1 MTEEERFVID
11 SASKA
16 DWAMHKLSE
25 INEEMEDIRT
35 RAAVQEQQI
44 FDWKVTEIQKLS
56 ESQEYFKGLLNEYA
70 QNELAENP
78 KFHFT
83 SPWGK
88 ISVSHPKQWSYDDDK
103 LIKQYKD
110 TDFVKTEYKLNK
122 KDLKKSVEIVNGKP
136 NSKDTG
142 EIIDGITIT
151 EEEKINIKAGE

>member
-25 INEEMEDIRT
+25 INNQIEDIKT

-44 FDWKVTEIQKLS
+44 FEWKVAEIQKLS

-70 QNELAENP
+70 QNELAEDP
-78 KFHFT
+78 KFRFT

-88 ISVSHPKQWSYDDDK
+88 ISVSHSKKWSYNDDK
-103 LIKQYKD
+103 LIKQYKG
-110 TDFVKTEYKLNK
+110 TDFVKKEYKLNK
-122 KDLKKSVEIVNGKP
+122 KDLKKSIEIVNGKP
-136 NSKDTG
+136 ISKDTG
-142 EIIDGITIT
+142 EIVDGITIT
-151 EEEKINIKAGE
+151 EEEKINIKAEG